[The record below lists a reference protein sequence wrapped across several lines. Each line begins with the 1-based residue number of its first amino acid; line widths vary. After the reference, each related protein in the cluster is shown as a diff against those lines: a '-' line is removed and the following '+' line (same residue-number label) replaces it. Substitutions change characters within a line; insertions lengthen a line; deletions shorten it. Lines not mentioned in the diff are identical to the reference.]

1 MLYVFTKN
9 EEYILNIA
17 DFEFENDNH
26 VREINGKWTFE
37 FETSIDYLPYLS
49 KSTKVGFYDKNHR
62 FQLFLLMKSLTL
74 TI

>member
-26 VREINGKWTFE
+26 VREINGKWTCE
-37 FETSIDYLPYLS
+37 FETSID
-49 KSTKVGFYDKNHR
+49 
-62 FQLFLLMKSLTL
+62 
-74 TI
+74 